1 MSVQLVKS
9 WVMRSDRERGRK
21 EPSSFKVLQE
31 GGIMN
36 FFFFLISSYFP
47 FFLRHNRGHCFVLC
61 IVIVGNIGFAGLL
74 ICNVM

>member
-36 FFFFLISSYFP
+36 FFFFFD
-47 FFLRHNRGHCFVLC
+47 FFLFSL
-61 IVIVGNIGFAGLL
+61 FSSA
-74 ICNVM
+74 